1 MMLLDQMHECPHRSF
16 NQSIS
21 GGILNCMLYIGVSVT
36 MDTEDRKIQAAYKL
50 ICLSWAEGMKCMH
63 NSIVR

>member
-21 GGILNCMLYIGVSVT
+21 GGILNCMLDIGVSVT

-50 ICLSWAEGMKCMH
+50 ICLS
-63 NSIVR
+63 

>member
-1 MMLLDQMHECPHRSF
+1 MLLDQMHESPHISF

-50 ICLSWAEGMKCMH
+50 ICLS
-63 NSIVR
+63 